1 MAYQRSNSNQSGSL
15 ATNIFTE
22 ALISYE
28 IIASD
33 ESGLK
38 KERWFLCLAAVD
50 SFGNCC
56 NVPCQ

>member
-1 MAYQRSNSNQSGSL
+1 MAYQWSDSNQSGSL

-28 IIASD
+28 IIAR
-33 ESGLK
+33 ESQAQRK
-38 KERWFLCLAAVD
+38 KHSFSSLAAVE